1 MWSRDNRVQQKLS
14 QIRLFPKGPIGV
26 DVDFVCA
33 GPPGVCSA
41 GLCCYELNFLF
52 CAAFTAIIA
61 DLKCINIKCCI
72 IIYIH
77 MCVSVVFEHIF
88 QSKQPGKRI
97 AFVLLV
103 FPALLYFSSG
113 NIIILPTTTSN
124 QSGPFIM
131 GTARAEC
138 KAGRLALGWWQ
149 QGCVGHTWI
158 SSAPVVDIELI

>member
-1 MWSRDNRVQQKLS
+1 
-14 QIRLFPKGPIGV
+14 
-26 DVDFVCA
+26 
-33 GPPGVCSA
+33 
-41 GLCCYELNFLF
+41 
-52 CAAFTAIIA
+52 
-61 DLKCINIKCCI
+61 
-72 IIYIH
+72 

-103 FPALLYFSSG
+103 FPTLLYFSSG

-138 KAGRLALGWWQ
+138 KAGRLALGW
-149 QGCVGHTWI
+149 
-158 SSAPVVDIELI
+158 

>member
-1 MWSRDNRVQQKLS
+1 MWSRANRVQQNLL

-41 GLCCYELNFLF
+41 GLCCYEFNMFVLCRLYCDHNRLEMHKHKMLYNYTYIYKYICVFQLF
-52 CAAFTAIIA
+52 SSTCS
-61 DLKCINIKCCI
+61 N
-72 IIYIH
+72 
-77 MCVSVVFEHIF
+77 
-88 QSKQPGKRI
+88 QKQPGKRI

-103 FPALLYFSSG
+103 FPTLLYFSSG

-131 GTARAEC
+131 GTARVEC
-138 KAGRLALGWWQ
+138 KAGAFALGWLVNRVAWVTH
-149 QGCVGHTWI
+149 GFIV
-158 SSAPVVDIELI
+158 PRL